1 VLEDP
6 LAILSC
12 AAALLGAERICYV
25 WIARAP
31 ERFRAL
37 CAGSLLSM
45 GDDPITAV
53 AWLFYGFKV
62 VQFAVFAWWCYVFG
76 HGLPVPD
83 RDVSA
88 AATGAAAILVG
99 QVLNLSVFY
108 RLGRVGVFYGGQ
120 FGYPVRWTQGF
131 PFSLFKH
138 PQYVGTVLSIWGFFL
153 VARYPQDDW
162 WLLPA
167 LETIYYGIGAVLED
181 APHRRP
187 LEEV

>member
-1 VLEDP
+1 
-6 LAILSC
+6 
-12 AAALLGAERICYV
+12 
-25 WIARAP
+25 
-31 ERFRAL
+31 
-37 CAGSLLSM
+37 
-45 GDDPITAV
+45 
-53 AWLFYGFKV
+53 
-62 VQFAVFAWWCYVFG
+62 
-76 HGLPVPD
+76 
-83 RDVSA
+83 
-88 AATGAAAILVG
+88 
-99 QVLNLSVFY
+99 
-108 RLGRVGVFYGGQ
+108 
-120 FGYPVRWTQGF
+120 VRWTQGF

>member
-12 AAALLGAERICYV
+12 AAALLGAERICDV

-62 VQFAVFAWWCYVFG
+62 VQFAVFAWWCFVFG

-83 RDVSA
+83 RDVRA
-88 AATGAAAILVG
+88 AATGAATILVG

-108 RLGRVGVFYGGQ
+108 RLGRVGVFYGGHPRGRRR
-120 FGYPVRWTQGF
+120 FRSRSSRAPVAATSR
-131 PFSLFKH
+131 P
-138 PQYVGTVLSIWGFFL
+138 VGNTRPGRIPKSRGLCPRTG
-153 VARYPQDDW
+153 
-162 WLLPA
+162 
-167 LETIYYGIGAVLED
+167 D
-181 APHRRP
+181 A
-187 LEEV
+187 